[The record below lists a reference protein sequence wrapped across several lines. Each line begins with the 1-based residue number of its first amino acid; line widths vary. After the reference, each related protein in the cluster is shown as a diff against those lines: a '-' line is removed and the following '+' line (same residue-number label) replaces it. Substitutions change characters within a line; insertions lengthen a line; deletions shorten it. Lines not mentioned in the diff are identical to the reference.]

1 MVPLYCRFG
10 FNFKRGCFEK
20 NSCKIFVFGCSFPH
34 WMPQKCFRTNLILT
48 LINSAMFWM
57 KIKAKIKSHIT
68 FCRWISNKKSEI
80 DLIKIVLSEDSN
92 SHVKTAKSWIWAM
105 IKLTEI
111 ITKHT
116 MAARKS
122 CSPTDLKLFN
132 FIFTIDECELTTRSI
147 RCYCHFLLFI
157 YFQIELIEFKRQK
170 SEALVKNG
178 SIKCVNLFLN
188 AMC

>member
-1 MVPLYCRFG
+1 MQNICLRLFLSALNAAKVLSNESYFDIHQLCNVLNENKSK
-10 FNFKRGCFEK
+10 NF
-20 NSCKIFVFGCSFPH
+20 
-34 WMPQKCFRTNLILT
+34 
-48 LINSAMFWM
+48 
-57 KIKAKIKSHIT
+57 KSHIT